1 MLGPDGMLNTYE
13 PMSPVIIEK
22 IATHTPIIKSDLKLL
37 AICIELIVGKIIKL
51 EINKVPSTLIPNTT
65 VIEVNI
71 DSR

>member
-22 IATHTPIIKSDLKLL
+22 IATHTPIIKSDLKLF